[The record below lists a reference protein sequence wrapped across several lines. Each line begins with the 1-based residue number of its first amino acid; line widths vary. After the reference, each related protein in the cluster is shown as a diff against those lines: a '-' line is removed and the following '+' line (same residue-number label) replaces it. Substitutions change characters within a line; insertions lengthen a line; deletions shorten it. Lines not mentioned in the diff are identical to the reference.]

1 MTRRKDYGTLLLWG
15 LAVHS
20 VGARRFAT
28 HCGVFETQRA
38 AREKAAALN
47 DPYALHVYEPVRV
60 TLSWERPVKRGR
72 RSCA

>member
-1 MTRRKDYGTLLLWG
+1 MNTKMG
-15 LAVHS
+15 H
-20 VGARRFAT
+20 
-28 HCGVFETQRA
+28 ERA

-60 TLSWERPVKRGR
+60 TLGWERPVKRGR